1 MRLVKSCEWLPQP
14 VQDYKPIPLPLP
26 NDESPLITTDQNL
39 NGPSAAKV
47 CGLDVYLLCCFSMA
61 QATCRGQYIVA
72 CQGSG
77 VSSKTRRCSAD
88 KTQSLNPLVRSK
100 KWT

>member
-61 QATCRGQYIVA
+61 QATCWGQYIV
-72 CQGSG
+72 
-77 VSSKTRRCSAD
+77 VEPF
-88 KTQSLNPLVRSK
+88 SLFEKVDLTHLNELID
-100 KWT
+100 